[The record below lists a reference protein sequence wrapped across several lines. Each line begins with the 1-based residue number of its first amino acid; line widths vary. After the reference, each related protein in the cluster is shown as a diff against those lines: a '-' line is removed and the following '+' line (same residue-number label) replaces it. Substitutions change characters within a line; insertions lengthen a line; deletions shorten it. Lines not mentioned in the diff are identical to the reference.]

1 MTDTAYIP
9 AAIFGIPLDVA
20 PEPCAA
26 ELPRMF
32 ARDFHLLRG
41 TLRSDPPTEFGI
53 VASLERP
60 DTKMALS
67 AAEQLAKATGLPS
80 LICSPELEP
89 WQKERIARE
98 GAAFAQDARN
108 IYAPFLGIAI
118 AENPGAGRAAKTL
131 SPQAQ
136 RMFTNLLS
144 GAWDG
149 LNAGSLAELMGK
161 SRPSVSNYLAEIA
174 AVSPSLVES
183 EGRERRLANPGFERA
198 ELLERFEPYLAT
210 PVKRAF
216 KIAALDPSTSAELGF
231 LLAGRSALELKTDL
245 AFDRGSL
252 VLASDKEGIE
262 RLKDLLG
269 DDLRE
274 LPLHAEE
281 GTTVQEWAYPIDF
294 PDERHRLATGIDSVD
309 DLGLYL
315 SLRDAA
321 VDDARVEDAIDQVR
335 SALCQS

>member
-1 MTDTAYIP
+1 MADTACIP
-9 AAIFGIPLDVA
+9 TALFGIPLDIA
-20 PEPCAA
+20 PEPRAA

-41 TLRSDPPTEFGI
+41 ALLSNPPVEFGI

-67 AAEQLAKATGLPS
+67 AAEQLAKVTGLPS

-108 IYAPFLGIAI
+108 VYAPFLGIAI

-136 RMFTNLLS
+136 RMFANLFS
-144 GAWDG
+144 GEWDG
-149 LNAGSLAELMGK
+149 LNAGSLADLMGK

-174 AVSPSLVES
+174 AVSPSLVET

-198 ELLERFEPYLAT
+198 ELLERFEPFLAS
-210 PVKRAF
+210 PVKCSF
-216 KIAALDPSTSAELGF
+216 KVASLDPRIAADLGF
-231 LLAGRSALELKTDL
+231 LVAGRSALELKTDL

-252 VLASDKEGIE
+252 VFASNKEGIE
-262 RLKDLLG
+262 RLGDLLG
-269 DDLRE
+269 EDLRE
-274 LPLHAEE
+274 LPLHADE
-281 GTTVQEWAYPIDF
+281 GTLIQEWAYPVDF
-294 PDERHRLATGIDSVD
+294 PDERHRLATGMDSVD

-321 VDDARVEDAIDQVR
+321 VDDVRVEDAIDQVR